1 MKWLTVAPEQA
12 LGKILCHNIADAQ
25 GHKALHK
32 GAWLGDNDLSVL
44 RMLGIKEVT
53 VAALEPGDVHED
65 SAARR
70 LAAACAGG
78 GVTPNDASGGRVNL
92 AAAEAGLLKVR
103 LDALQQVNRIDGLTV
118 ATLRH
123 DTVVPSGKMV
133 ATIKV
138 IPFAVPESDLA
149 RAEAICREQPGMVE
163 VRPIT
168 PTQVGVILA
177 GSDMA
182 RERVMKAFA
191 PAIRSRVEE
200 LGSEVRDVIYV
211 PHQSKAIAS
220 AIELL
225 TIAGAGMII
234 IAGETSIM
242 DLEDVTPRGITLA
255 GGTIAH
261 YGAPVEP
268 GNLLLLAYL
277 PPQGGA
283 APVPVLGAPGCV
295 RSRDINV
302 VDLVLPRLLA
312 GERLERD
319 DIIALADGG
328 LML

>member
-12 LGKILCHNIADAQ
+12 LGKILCHNIADTQ

-32 GAWLGDNDLSVL
+32 GAWLGDNELSVL

-65 SAARR
+65 AAARR

-92 AAAEAGLLKVR
+92 AAGEAGLLKVR

-123 DTVVPSGKMV
+123 DTVVAAAKMV

-138 IPFAVPESDLA
+138 IPYAVPESDLA

-182 RERVMKAFA
+182 LSL
-191 PAIRSRVEE
+191 IH
-200 LGSEVRDVIYV
+200 I
-211 PHQSKAIAS
+211 
-220 AIELL
+220 
-225 TIAGAGMII
+225 
-234 IAGETSIM
+234 
-242 DLEDVTPRGITLA
+242 
-255 GGTIAH
+255 
-261 YGAPVEP
+261 
-268 GNLLLLAYL
+268 
-277 PPQGGA
+277 
-283 APVPVLGAPGCV
+283 
-295 RSRDINV
+295 
-302 VDLVLPRLLA
+302 
-312 GERLERD
+312 
-319 DIIALADGG
+319 
-328 LML
+328 